1 MTAVLSPPDRD
12 ERELVAMTGGVLT
25 GREWIDD
32 WKRRADKLR
41 DDTLEMAE
49 KMERLSVSSVN
60 GDNDIRVTVNSQGV
74 VTEIRFKESVRDKP
88 ADDIAQQVLSTMRAA
103 QNKVIE
109 GARLVME
116 QTVGTESETGRA
128 IVSGLEQQ
136 LRPRES

>member
-1 MTAVLSPPDRD
+1 
-12 ERELVAMTGGVLT
+12 MTGGVLT